1 MSFRISDNAGTSTVF
16 LSGEIDLDRSPA
28 ARKTLLDT
36 LARKQ
41 ALVVDLGAVTYI
53 DSSGIASLVE
63 AYQKART
70 SNLGFTLAEVGPP
83 VMRVLSLAR
92 LDKVFPITPSASH
105 PA

>member
-1 MSFRISDNAGTSTVF
+1 MSFKVKDDAGTSTVF
-16 LSGEIDLDRSPA
+16 LSGEIDLERSPV

-41 ALVVDLGAVTYI
+41 ALVVDLRDVSYI

-70 SNLGFTLAEVGPP
+70 ANLAFTLAEVGPP

-92 LDKVFPITPSASH
+92 LDKVFPIRVAG
-105 PA
+105 

>member
-16 LSGEIDLDRSPA
+16 LSGEIDLERSPA

-41 ALVVDLGAVTYI
+41 ALVVDLGGVTYI

-92 LDKVFPITPSASH
+92 LDKVFPIAATTTP
-105 PA
+105 

>member
-1 MSFRISDNAGTSTVF
+1 MSFKVKDDAGTSTVF
-16 LSGEIDLDRSPA
+16 LSGEIDLERSPA

-36 LARKQ
+36 LARRQ
-41 ALVVDLGAVTYI
+41 ALVVDLRDVSYI

-70 SNLGFTLAEVGPP
+70 ANLAFTLAEVGAP

-92 LDKVFPITPSASH
+92 LDKVFPIRVAG
-105 PA
+105 

>member
-1 MSFRISDNAGTSTVF
+1 MSFRISDIAGTSTVF
-16 LSGEIDLDRSPA
+16 LSGEIDLERSPA

-41 ALVVDLGAVTYI
+41 ALVVDLGGVTYI

-92 LDKVFPITPSASH
+92 LDKVFPITPGASH